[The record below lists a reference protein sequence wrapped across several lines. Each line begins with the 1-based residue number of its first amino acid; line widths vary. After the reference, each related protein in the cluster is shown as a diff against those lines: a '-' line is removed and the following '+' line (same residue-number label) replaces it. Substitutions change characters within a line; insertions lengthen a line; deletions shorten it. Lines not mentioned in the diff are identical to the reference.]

1 MERGNIASLFDH
13 SQEAE
18 QARTD
23 AYDGKYDKT
32 NLLKMVGLQKLTYQ

>member
-1 MERGNIASLFDH
+1 MERECVQALFDH

-32 NLLKMVGLQKLTYQ
+32 ISFKNGRIAN